1 MPRGRPA
8 TTDIFTPREWQVLLH
23 LRHGLTNVEIAHELG
38 VSLAGAKYHVSEIL
52 SKLGVKS
59 RKEAAEWHP
68 RSIPNPE
75 MFDSMNRSHLERQL
89 LDKMQITAPILHI
102 YDGVDRFV
110 CELPDYQFA
119 VVADNPTGVGK
130 KIISQIATL
139 LVELHSALTSE
150 QAIELTKDVEMWP
163 ASSDWVR
170 ERLPHVLNDQSLLS
184 ELYDV
189 MDQYDQ
195 LEIKKYVLCQGD
207 PTFQNLAFN
216 DELDL
221 NNESAYPDAIVR
233 AVEPEDYPSI
243 QAIYAQRGKYFGTLQ
258 SPYPSQPMWKDRL
271 DAQQPGFRALV
282 ACVDDVPVGNIGL
295 SVIANPRRRH
305 AAHVGMGVH
314 DDFAGRGVGQ
324 LLMQA
329 ALDLADNWLNLLR
342 VELTVFSDN
351 ERAVRLYKRSGF
363 EVEGTLRKYAFRDGE
378 YVDAFAMARFR
389 PD

>member
-8 TTDIFTPREWQVLLH
+8 TTDILTPREWQVLLH

-59 RKEAAEWHP
+59 RKDAAEWHP

-89 LDKMQITAPILHI
+89 LDKMKITAPILHI

-119 VVADNPTGVGK
+119 IVADNPTGVERMSGERRILQALEEAGFERAPQVLAVSDDDAVEIRRGVPGKSRIPDLVQRLREKDVGK

-170 ERLPHVLNDQSLLS
+170 ERLPHVLTDQGLLS

-207 PTFQNLAFN
+207 PTFQNLAFS
-216 DELDL
+216 DELDVNGIFDFYTPTACEAEWDMRYL
-221 NNESAYPDAIVR
+221 WFEDTAQASELRDLGISTYAELSGYQPDRQRVLFYNAVSAIAYLAYRKGIKDETR
-233 AVEPEDYPSI
+233 WCG
-243 QAIYAQRGKYFGTLQ
+243 RTL
-258 SPYPSQPMWKDRL
+258 
-271 DAQQPGFRALV
+271 
-282 ACVDDVPVGNIGL
+282 
-295 SVIANPRRRH
+295 
-305 AAHVGMGVH
+305 
-314 DDFAGRGVGQ
+314 AGDLAWTRS
-324 LLMQA
+324 
-329 ALDLADNWLNLLR
+329 ALDKL
-342 VELTVFSDN
+342 
-351 ERAVRLYKRSGF
+351 G
-363 EVEGTLRKYAFRDGE
+363 
-378 YVDAFAMARFR
+378 
-389 PD
+389 